1 MTRGVIEVIGIEGL
15 PLVKYGDSLIEL
27 IQMGLDSSGIAL
39 QNQDILVIAHTIVS
53 KVEGRLVEGKL
64 VTISERAQE
73 IADSNGFDPIQ
84 VELALQESKEILR
97 EDGVLITETRS
108 GLICNFGGV
117 DKSNAPDGFYI
128 LLPEDADVSA
138 KQIREELEKRTGCR
152 LAVVISDTQGRP
164 WRRGSVN
171 VAIGCSRINAFK
183 YNRGKRDL
191 RGRTLE
197 RSTVCQVDEVAAVA
211 EPIMGQAAEGIP
223 IVIVRGYEFEEGDEG
238 ASSINRSKEE
248 DLFR

>member
-1 MTRGVIEVIGIEGL
+1 MTRGVIEVIGIEGQ

-73 IADSNGFDPIQ
+73 IADRNGFDPIQ

-152 LAVVISDTQGRP
+152 LAVVISD
-164 WRRGSVN
+164 